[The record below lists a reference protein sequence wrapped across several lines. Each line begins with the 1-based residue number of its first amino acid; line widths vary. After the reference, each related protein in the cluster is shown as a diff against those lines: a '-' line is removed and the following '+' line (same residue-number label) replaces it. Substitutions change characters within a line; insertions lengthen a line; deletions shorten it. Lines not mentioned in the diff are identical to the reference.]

1 MRRPSLSP
9 RDPDSTRGDKA
20 TSVRSGSGANAP
32 KSSRP
37 SSGAFSRMAPHDKAP
52 HDNTPH
58 PEHTTDT
65 RGNSPQ
71 SRLALQPPPPAAP
84 GSTWLSRVLVLAVVS
99 LAVFLMVFSPLKS
112 WMEQQQHARELAAE
126 IARTK
131 AENEALEDEIARY
144 QDPEYV
150 SRQARERLGFV
161 KPGETTYVVVDPPGQ
176 TKPKVASGWVEKDAN
191 DLPWFGLIVEGLK
204 VAGTGKS
211 AGK

>member
-9 RDPDSTRGDKA
+9 RDPDSARGDKA
-20 TSVRSGSGANAP
+20 ASARPAGTSARKGSRPGSGS
-32 KSSRP
+32 
-37 SSGAFSRMAPHDKAP
+37 FSRMAPHDKASR
-52 HDNTPH
+52 DKTPH
-58 PEHTTDT
+58 AERATDT
-65 RGNSPQ
+65 RGSSPQ
-71 SRLALQPPPPAAP
+71 SRLAVQPPPPAAP

-131 AENEALEDEIARY
+131 AENEALEEEIARY

-176 TKPKVASGWVEKDAN
+176 VKPKVTSGWVEKDTN

-204 VAGTGKS
+204 VAGSGKS